1 MLGGCLEVLAML
13 RGTDLYPSSDLF
25 KDGILLLETSEEY
38 PAPEIVERELRTM
51 GVMGNLSLL
60 IGILVGKPQ
69 DNRYFKEYQTSIKK
83 IMKEFNLE
91 RLPIL
96 YNCNFG
102 HTEPKWTLP
111 LGGYAQL
118 DLNKKIITLLESP
131 VS

>member
-1 MLGGCLEVLAML
+1 
-13 RGTDLYPSSDLF
+13 
-25 KDGILLLETSEEY
+25 
-38 PAPEIVERELRTM
+38 M

-60 IGILVGKPQ
+60 NGILVGKPQ

-131 VS
+131 LS